1 MSTTTVTTVP
11 LVPGMEDGEY
21 DWSNLTSADLDTAEL
36 AASTTATTTTTL
48 SALDRWSHRA
58 GAPRSMIFIRDV
70 CSRKHKELV
79 EENLEVGV
87 MFASKAFVQLIA
99 NPFVGRLT
107 NS

>member
-1 MSTTTVTTVP
+1 MSTTTVTMP
-11 LVPGMEDGEY
+11 LVPGLEDGEY

-36 AASTTATTTTTL
+36 AASTTATTTL
-48 SALDRWSHRA
+48 SALDRCSHRA
-58 GAPRSMIFIRDV
+58 RAPFSVIFMRDV

>member
-11 LVPGMEDGEY
+11 LVPGLEDGAY

-36 AASTTATTTTTL
+36 AASTTAATTTL

-58 GAPRSMIFIRDV
+58 GAPRTILFIGDV

>member
-1 MSTTTVTTVP
+1 MATTTVTTP
-11 LVPGMEDGEY
+11 LVPGMEEGEY

-36 AASTTATTTTTL
+36 AASSTATTTL

-58 GAPRSMIFIRDV
+58 GAPCSILFMPDL

>member
-1 MSTTTVTTVP
+1 MATTTVTTVP

-36 AASTTATTTTTL
+36 AASTTATTTL
-48 SALDRWSHRA
+48 SALDRCSHRA

>member
-11 LVPGMEDGEY
+11 LVPGMEEY

-36 AASTTATTTTTL
+36 AASTTTTTTL

-58 GAPRSMIFIRDV
+58 GAPCSIIFIRDV

>member
-1 MSTTTVTTVP
+1 MATTTVTTP
-11 LVPGMEDGEY
+11 LVPGMEEGEY
-21 DWSNLTSADLDTAEL
+21 DWSNLTSADLDTAAL
-36 AASTTATTTTTL
+36 AASTTATTTL
-48 SALDRWSHRA
+48 SALDRWSRA
-58 GAPRSMIFIRDV
+58 QYFCVLCFMPDL

>member
-1 MSTTTVTTVP
+1 MATTTVTMP

-36 AASTTATTTTTL
+36 AASTTATTTTL

-58 GAPRSMIFIRDV
+58 GAPRSMIFMRDV